1 MAVPVVAVPVALLA
15 AAVPRSTGSGW
26 SRSGHRRA
34 LVAGA
39 IVFVVVLGG
48 GAAAWAASSSGDSG
62 YRTASVTR
70 ADIGQ
75 SLTVV
80 GSVEPVNDASA
91 AFQVAGKVAAVTA
104 AVGQQV
110 TAGQSLGTLET
121 TSLSETVSSDQSTV
135 NADEAKLAQDESS
148 QSTSTSPSSNAS
160 STTTTTTTPAS
171 KGGGSSSTITQD
183 QTTLTKDE
191 AQTATDQQQEAADL
205 VQAQKACGTT
215 GPPTT
220 STTTTTAPTNTGA
233 CVAALAVVSKD
244 QQQVSNDQA
253 TVAKDETALSQ
264 ELNQTS
270 STSGSTGGSA
280 GSGASGSSGSPTVGS
295 RAIAATSSTGT
306 GTGSAGTSG
315 GTGGGGSSASASA
328 SASASGSADTP
339 EQIASDQANIDSAQ
353 AQLTEAEQSLA
364 EADLTSPINGTIVS
378 VGISVGDTVSANSS
392 TAVIVIIGTESY
404 EVTGTLSSSQ
414 LSSVKVGDTA
424 DVEVDGVNGAID
436 GTISQ
441 VGPVQSSSGGYTYPV
456 VAALPSTASGL
467 FTGSTA
473 NVDIATGSVADT
485 IAVPTS
491 AVQSLGTRSYVETLT
506 DGTLTRKVI
515 KVGMIGDTYTQVLS
529 GLTPG
534 ESVVLAD
541 YAEPVPSS
549 NTATLGGAGGFGGG
563 GAFGG
568 GGFGGGAGSFRSPI
582 SGAGG
587 GGFGG

>member
-148 QSTSTSPSSNAS
+148 QSTSTSQSSNAS

-220 STTTTTAPTNTGA
+220 ATTTTTAPTNTGA

-315 GTGGGGSSASASA
+315 GTGGGGSSASAS
-328 SASASGSADTP
+328 GSADTP

-414 LSSVKVGDTA
+414 VSSVKVGDTA